1 MSITRVSLAR
11 LLGAVLLVA
20 AGAMAWHAPLFGAES
35 AVVLAPPAL
44 DNPKAPGAPQTA
56 VWRGGAF
63 GACRACTSTFMGY
76 ARFSPAT
83 PAATSRRLNT
93 KP

>member
-56 VWRGGAF
+56 VLAGGCFWGVQGVYEHVHGVRKVLA
-63 GACRACTSTFMGY
+63 GYSGGDKST
-76 ARFSPAT
+76 A
-83 PAATSRRLNT
+83 
-93 KP
+93 